1 MRSSVLAVS
10 IAALLAGGLSGC
22 GLFSEESEPPVDEV
36 VAEPLPPPPLPEPV
50 PEEPVEEE
58 AVVQEEDPER
68 KPSRRSRW
76 KHAAAAAAAE
86 EKPVTTRRGLPR
98 SKLPGPERKPS
109 ALSNQQIKSTIL
121 KRIPQ
126 VRACYERELKKNSSL
141 AGKVL
146 ATWTIRPDGSVES
159 TRIKKNTT
167 GSRALLPCISKA
179 VSSWRFP
186 ASKSSA
192 DVEYPFVFR
201 PTEKW

>member
-1 MRSSVLAVS
+1 M
-10 IAALLAGGLSGC
+10 
-22 GLFSEESEPPVDEV
+22 
-36 VAEPLPPPPLPEPV
+36 
-50 PEEPVEEE
+50 EEE
-58 AVVQEEDPER
+58 AVVETEEPER
-68 KPSRRSRW
+68 KQKQPRRSRW
-76 KHAAAAAAAE
+76 KNVVAAE
-86 EKPVTTRRGLPR
+86 EKPATPSRGLPR
-98 SKLPGPERKPS
+98 SKLPGPKPRPA